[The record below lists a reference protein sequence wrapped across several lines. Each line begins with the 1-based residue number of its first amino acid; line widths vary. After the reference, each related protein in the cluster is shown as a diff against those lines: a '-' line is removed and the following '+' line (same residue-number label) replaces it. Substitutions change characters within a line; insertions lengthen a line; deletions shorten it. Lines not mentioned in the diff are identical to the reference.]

1 MINADK
7 LAESLHYD
15 GTREYDRVDGDV
27 AYLDG
32 KRLGRPSEMPRP
44 QRNVLVVIVAIAV
57 IIGAVILYR
66 TVISPLQASLTVEET
81 VAANIQRPASLDTVP
96 AMGEL
101 IGMDDEAIKE
111 KIAAAGYNFYDATA
125 LTDSGNM
132 MLLKLPDDMSVDEAG
147 AMYLRG
153 IGSLSAADAT
163 RLLCGS
169 WMLSVD
175 RINTTSMVVRY
186 ADFTTGDP
194 QAAVQKAL
202 AHEGFDSATVTD
214 SGVDDSQNTYT
225 AGIIGSEEGD
235 EVRYTWKISALPL
248 DDMYSIRNLPENACY
263 VGIRVTKAA

>member
-1 MINADK
+1 MIDAEK

-15 GTREYDRVDGDV
+15 GTREYTRVDGDI

-44 QRNVLVVIVAIAV
+44 QRNVLRVIVAIAV
-57 IIGAVILYR
+57 IIGAVILFR
-66 TVISPLQASLTVEET
+66 MVIAPLQASLTVEET
-81 VAANIQRPASLDTVP
+81 VAANIERPASLATVP
-96 AMGEL
+96 PMGEL
-101 IGMDDEAIKE
+101 VTMDDASIKALFE
-111 KIAAAGYNFYDATA
+111 EEGYSFYDATA

-132 MLLKLPDDMSVDEAG
+132 MLLKLPDDMSVEEAG

-194 QAAVQKAL
+194 QAAIQSAL

-225 AGIIGSEEGD
+225 AGIIGTEED
-235 EVRYTWKISALPL
+235 VRYTWRVSALPL
-248 DDMYSIRNLPENACY
+248 DEMYPIRNLPEDACY
-263 VGIRVTKAA
+263 VGIRVTKA

>member
-1 MINADK
+1 MIDAEK

-15 GTREYDRVDGDV
+15 GTREYTRVDGDV

-32 KRLGRPSEMPRP
+32 KRLGRPAEMPRP
-44 QRNVLVVIVAIAV
+44 QRNVLKVIVAIAV
-57 IIGAVILYR
+57 IIGAIILFR
-66 TVISPLQASLTVEET
+66 TVISPLQASLTAGET
-81 VAANIQRPASLDTVP
+81 VAANIERPASLPTVP
-96 AMGEL
+96 PMGEL
-101 IGMDDEAIKE
+101 ITMDDASIKALIE
-111 KIAAAGYNFYDATA
+111 EEGYSFYDATS

-132 MLLKLPDDMSVDEAG
+132 MLLKLPDDVSVEEAG
-147 AMYLRG
+147 ALYLRG

-194 QAAVQKAL
+194 QTAIQNAL

-235 EVRYTWKISALPL
+235 EVRYTWRVSALPL
-248 DDMYSIRNLPENACY
+248 DEMYSIRDLPEDACY
-263 VGIRVTKAA
+263 VGIRVTKA